1 MAVGGW
7 PSREEEVMRI
17 VLSRIDN
24 RLLHGVVA
32 TQWAPRV
39 GAQRIMVIDDE
50 TASNEIAKSS
60 MRLARP
66 AGMAISIIS
75 LDTALANFSA
85 SKYEDQTIFIIT
97 KVPGTLRRLMEG
109 ADVPIKEVDVGATE
123 QRDIAEGITE
133 VNRRV
138 TLDGSERDDYRWL
151 IEHGVKVYA
160 QYLPSEKPQPLDE
173 FLQ

>member
-1 MAVGGW
+1 
-7 PSREEEVMRI
+7 MRI
-17 VLSRIDN
+17 ALSRIDN

-50 TASNEIAKSS
+50 TAANEIAKSS

-75 LDTALANFSA
+75 LDTALANFA
-85 SKYEDQTIFIIT
+85 ANKYENQAIFIIA
-97 KVPGTLRRLMEG
+97 KMPGTLRRLMEE
-109 ADVPIKEVDVGATE
+109 ANVPIKEIDVGATA
-123 QRDIAEGITE
+123 QREISGGIVE
-133 VNRRV
+133 VNKHV
-138 TLDGSERDDYRWL
+138 TLDAHERDDYRWL
-151 IEHGVKVYA
+151 INHGVKVYA
-160 QYLPSEKPQPLDE
+160 QYLPSEKSQPLDG